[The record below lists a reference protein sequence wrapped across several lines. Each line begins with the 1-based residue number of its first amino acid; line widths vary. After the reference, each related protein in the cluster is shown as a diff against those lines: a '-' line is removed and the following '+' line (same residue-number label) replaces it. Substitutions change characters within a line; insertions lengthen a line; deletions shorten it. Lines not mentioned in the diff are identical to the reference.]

1 LEECHKRGID
11 VMFGWEMLEVK
22 TDQYERKIAVF
33 KNVDTGA
40 VIEKDFNAACI
51 NPPSKPH
58 QFLVDAGLTNQS
70 GGIDVNK
77 YTL

>member
-1 LEECHKRGID
+1 
-11 VMFGWEMLEVK
+11 MFGWEMLEVK
-22 TDQYERKIAVF
+22 TDQHERKVAVF

-58 QFLVDAGLTNQS
+58 
-70 GGIDVNK
+70 
-77 YTL
+77 